1 MRTTFDSNLWEHVV
15 HPMVFPLP
23 PDRHRRLLAVNDAV
37 KDGRVTGFICQ
48 SVATMEGVKR
58 KDRPEFLSQQPVR
71 ARVVETDDPTMS
83 MMISAPDQSNRPE
96 LMPVLIDRMKDAV
109 QLGMRL
115 IEIPPY
121 TELELPAAFYA
132 DRPSDFVEKF
142 GRVAHAIMQRN
153 VGRAPLEALGFEL
166 AQREGGKSYI
176 YARGALPN
184 VAEFT
189 KDERRR
195 IEEAVAEASDGDAVA
210 AHVASGNDLFCSE
223 DYNCTHSGTP
233 SVLDPKNRQWLSD
246 EFSIRFVNL
255 TKLAEMLTT

>member
-1 MRTTFDSNLWEHVV
+1 
-15 HPMVFPLP
+15 
-23 PDRHRRLLAVNDAV
+23 
-37 KDGRVTGFICQ
+37 
-48 SVATMEGVKR
+48 
-58 KDRPEFLSQQPVR
+58 
-71 ARVVETDDPTMS
+71 
-83 MMISAPDQSNRPE
+83 
-96 LMPVLIDRMKDAV
+96 
-109 QLGMRL
+109 
-115 IEIPPY
+115 
-121 TELELPAAFYA
+121 
-132 DRPSDFVEKF
+132 
-142 GRVAHAIMQRN
+142 MQRN

-246 EFSIRFVNL
+246 EFSIQFVNL
-255 TKLAEMLTT
+255 TKLAEMVTT